1 MENGIRQG
9 KVLSGPEFWALV
21 GDVEVEF
28 RAEGL
33 GIKYGHLVISSL
45 LLLDDIAITSF
56 FSEDIKILGWCPAG
70 PVFTHGEKVPLK
82 PWLATLLEMISQ

>member
-45 LLLDDIAITSF
+45 LLLDDITITSF
-56 FSEDIKILGWCPAG
+56 FS
-70 PVFTHGEKVPLK
+70 
-82 PWLATLLEMISQ
+82 